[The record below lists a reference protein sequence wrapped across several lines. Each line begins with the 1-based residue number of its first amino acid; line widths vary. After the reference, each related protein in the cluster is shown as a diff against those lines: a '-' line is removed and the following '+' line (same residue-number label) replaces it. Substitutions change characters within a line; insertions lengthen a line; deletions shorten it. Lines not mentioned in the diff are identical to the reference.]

1 MKQGQS
7 QKSYKTCWAQPRCVH
22 GLLWLEARARPKN
35 ASARGPKWHG
45 PDLNHVSPWIEGR
58 TPAHARESTLTAAT
72 GARGAVGLGLVT
84 ALAAGLL
91 GVLATLAD
99 VGDRATI
106 GVGVARITR
115 VGFRIGGRRWSGV
128 LLLDEH
134 GMVGDGGSALGVEEL
149 LHEEV
154 SASADEGVWRLA

>member
-1 MKQGQS
+1 LA
-7 QKSYKTCWAQPRCVH
+7 WPRCVH

-35 ASARGPKWHG
+35 ASARGLEWHG
-45 PDLNHVSPWIEGR
+45 PDLNHASPWIEGR
-58 TPAHARESTLTAAT
+58 TLAHGRESTLTAAT

-91 GVLATLAD
+91 GVLAAFAD
-99 VGDRATI
+99 VGDRAAI
-106 GVGVARITR
+106 GTGVARITR
-115 VGFRIGGRRWSGV
+115 VGFKIGGRGWSGV
-128 LLLDEH
+128 LLPNEQ

-154 SASADEGVWRLA
+154 STSADEGVWRLV